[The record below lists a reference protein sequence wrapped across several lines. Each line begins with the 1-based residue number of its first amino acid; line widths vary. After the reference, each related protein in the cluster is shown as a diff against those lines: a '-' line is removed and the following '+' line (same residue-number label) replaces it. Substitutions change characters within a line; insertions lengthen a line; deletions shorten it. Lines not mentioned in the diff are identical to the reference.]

1 MGNKKVWIL
10 KNLRSIDNF
19 IIEKQTGEDL
29 NRYYCAPFKT
39 EHWTIFNNYN
49 SVSINLHFYPFDS
62 DDILPFYQF
71 DSDNILP
78 YKLTKDTPLMLCP
91 TTTSYGDISYVD
103 FKLSIFI
110 DNDTFKIESPKSAY
124 NRNQYVCYLT
134 ENQINRLTKY
144 LSAIPNDLLQ
154 NICKRMY
161 NSRNEIF
168 DKYKDKIIK
177 VRGL

>member
-1 MGNKKVWIL
+1 M

-19 IIEKQTGEDL
+19 IIEEQTGEDL

-62 DDILPFYQF
+62 D
-71 DSDNILP
+71 NILP

-91 TTTSYGDISYVD
+91 AITSYGDISYVD

-168 DKYKDKIIK
+168 DKYKDKIVK

>member
-1 MGNKKVWIL
+1 MGNKKVRTV
-10 KNLRSIDNF
+10 KNLRFIDNF
-19 IIEKQTGEDL
+19 MIEKQTSKDA

-39 EHWTIFNNYN
+39 EHWIIFNNYN
-49 SVSINLHFYPFDS
+49 SVSINLNFYPFDINS
-62 DDILPFYQF
+62 TLA
-71 DSDNILP
+71 
-78 YKLTKDTPLMLCP
+78 YKITRDTPLMLCP
-91 TTTSYGDISYVD
+91 TIASYGGASYVD
-103 FKLSIFI
+103 FKLDIYVN
-110 DNDTFKIESPKSAY
+110 NDTFKIESPKSAY
-124 NRNQYVCYLT
+124 NRNQYMCYLT

-177 VRGL
+177 VFGL